1 MLHSNKK
8 KLATRNLILQLVKKR
23 NMKLINKLFILVL
36 ALGLSTTSCDN
47 TDLDLLD
54 NPNAIT
60 PDQASLNDLY
70 NNIQLTFRNVYL
82 SAEGNPGS
90 IARMYHAGA
99 FIYENMTTNTTYNG
113 IWNNVYSGLLPD
125 IDALLNLADAGGFD
139 VHAGTAKI
147 MEAYSM
153 MALVDLLKDVP
164 YSEATQGTDV
174 ISPSADQGS
183 AVYSAAT
190 ALLDEAIAQLSG
202 TSAAAPTYEGFYGGD
217 TDQWIKFANT
227 LKLRAALNTG
237 DAGAINAAVSSGVI
251 EENSDNFEFKY
262 GNQRNNPNSRHW
274 MYNNHYEVGD
284 GNYQSN
290 YMMWLMLA
298 DKETVDGV
306 TLSDPRIRYYF
317 YRKVDDAAAQDA
329 TTYSCHF
336 STFPE
341 QDAKPA
347 HWLDVDPDLP
357 YCIVPNSG
365 YSGRDHGNGEGIPP
379 DGPIRTSYGLY
390 PGGGQF
396 DDDGF
401 SDTRQRGTTGGL
413 GQGVLPIM
421 QASLV
426 DLLRAEA
433 ALTLGTSD
441 DARAL
446 IESGIRKSM
455 DRVESFES
463 LVPSTMGDQRTLRDG
478 SSGTVKQLYG
488 FSAARKDTYVN
499 AVLALFD
506 AADND
511 GKLDLVAKEI
521 MISAFGN
528 GIEAYNLYRRTGKPS
543 NMQPALEPAFGQFPY
558 SFLYPTNTT
567 ERNANVTQKSL
578 ADRVFWDK
586 GLEWY

>member
-1 MLHSNKK
+1 
-8 KLATRNLILQLVKKR
+8 
-23 NMKLINKLFILVL
+23 MKLINKLFILVL
-36 ALGLSTTSCDN
+36 AFGLVTTSCDN

-60 PDQASLNDLY
+60 PEQASLNDLY

-82 SAEGNPGS
+82 SAEGNPGG

-125 IDALLNLADAGGFD
+125 IDALLAIADAGGFD
-139 VHAGTAKI
+139 IHAGTAKI

-164 YSEATQGTDV
+164 YSEAIQGTDV
-174 ISPSADQGS
+174 ISPSVDEGS
-183 AVYSAAT
+183 AVYSAAI

-202 TSAAAPTYEGFYGGD
+202 TSAAAPTYEGFYNGNPD
-217 TDQWIKFANT
+217 KWIKFANT

-237 DAGAINAAVSSGVI
+237 DASTINSLVGSGNI
-251 EENSDNFEFKY
+251 ITSNSDNFEFKY
-262 GNQRNNPNSRHW
+262 GNNRVNPNSRHW
-274 MYNNHYEVGD
+274 MYNNHYEIGD
-284 GNYQSN
+284 GDYQSN
-290 YMMWLMLA
+290 YMMWLMFA

-306 TLSDPRIRYYF
+306 TIVDPRIRYYF
-317 YRKVDDAAAQDA
+317 YRKVEDAAAQDA

-341 QDAKPA
+341 QSAKPD
-347 HWLDVDPDLP
+347 HWLAVDPDLP
-357 YCIVPNSG
+357 YCIVPGSG

-401 SDTRQRGTTGGL
+401 QDTRQRGTSGGL

-426 DLLRAEA
+426 DLMRAEA
-433 ALTLGTSD
+433 ALTLGTND

-446 IESGIRKSM
+446 LESGIRKSM
-455 DRVESFES
+455 DRVESFEG
-463 LVPSTMGDQRTLRDG
+463 LVPSTMGDQRELRDG

-488 FSAARKDTYVN
+488 MTQDRKDAYVD
-499 AVLALFD
+499 AVLELYD
-506 AADND
+506 AANNN

-521 MISAFGN
+521 MIAAFGN
-528 GIEAYNLYRRTGKPS
+528 GLEAYNLYRRTGMPA
-543 NMQPALEPAFGQFPY
+543 NMQPTLEPSYGQFPY
-558 SFLYPTNTT
+558 SFFYPTNTT
-567 ERNANVTQKSL
+567 ERNANISQKSL
-578 ADRVFWDK
+578 ADRVFWDN
-586 GLEWY
+586 GLDLY